1 MGITDQ
7 RVIMIIKSMLKAG
20 IMDECDVNEDG
31 TPQGGILSPLLANV
45 YLDILDEYVAKQWI
59 NKKTVHQYTRQESK
73 THALKTRSNL
83 IPGVLVRYADDFVI
97 ITDSREH
104 AHFWKERTIQ
114 RKEGILL
121 GIGGDE
127 NVKAWTGGGYIG
139 VLSKNKI
146 HCSCWM
152 CRVKSYD
159 YLSQMDTRRIQGM
172 ADEEREWRQDEG
184 TDQEDDPP
192 LTGICE

>member
-1 MGITDQ
+1 M
-7 RVIMIIKSMLKAG
+7 IMVIKSMLKAD

-172 ADEEREWRQDEG
+172 TDEEREWRQDEG

>member
-1 MGITDQ
+1 MSCGLPESRGVIDMARGRDWRRFQ
-7 RVIMIIKSMLKAG
+7 RNRTIHRKV
-20 IMDECDVNEDG
+20 
-31 TPQGGILSPLLANV
+31 
-45 YLDILDEYVAKQWI
+45 DIL
-59 NKKTVHQYTRQESK
+59 R
-73 THALKTRSNL
+73 
-83 IPGVLVRYADDFVI
+83 
-97 ITDSREH
+97 
-104 AHFWKERTIQ
+104 
-114 RKEGILL
+114 

-127 NVKAWTGGGYIG
+127 NVKAWTGGGNIG

-192 LTGICE
+192 LKGIYTR

>member
-1 MGITDQ
+1 MARRTLDPTTSCGLAESRGVIDMARGRDWRRFQ
-7 RVIMIIKSMLKAG
+7 RNRTIHRKV
-20 IMDECDVNEDG
+20 
-31 TPQGGILSPLLANV
+31 
-45 YLDILDEYVAKQWI
+45 DIL
-59 NKKTVHQYTRQESK
+59 R
-73 THALKTRSNL
+73 
-83 IPGVLVRYADDFVI
+83 
-97 ITDSREH
+97 
-104 AHFWKERTIQ
+104 
-114 RKEGILL
+114 